1 MTAGFVFRLAWRES
15 RAARRRLLLLVG
27 SVAAGVAAL
36 VAINGFTENLRTSV
50 AAQARALLG
59 ADLSLGSRQP
69 FGERV
74 VALVDSLTAGP
85 PAGRTARVTSF
96 AGMAYVPRTAG
107 VRLVQVR
114 AVEPGYPF
122 YGEIQTRPA
131 GRWTRLS
138 EGGRTL
144 VDGAVLTALGA
155 EIGDTLALGEG
166 RFVIDGVVTNVPG
179 DVGVASAFGPRVYL
193 AAADLER
200 TGLLRFGSRV
210 EYDLYVSLPDPAAA
224 QDIAEKYRLP
234 LRAERVRIRTVE
246 DDREDLTDALTRLG
260 NYLGLVALVA
270 LLLGGL
276 GVASATHLFI
286 RQKLDTIA
294 VLRCL
299 GATARQVFLSYLV
312 QAVAM
317 GLVGSVAGATIGI
330 GVQQALPALV
340 ADLLPVDVRV
350 TIAPRAL
357 LLGMA
362 LGLWVATVFA
372 LLPLLGIRRVSPL
385 VTLRRT
391 SEPAPGRHDPATWAA
406 FALLAASVV
415 GLAAVQVADLRD
427 GATFAA
433 GVGGVVLVLWLA
445 ALGLTRAI
453 RRWFPT
459 RLSYLW
465 RQGLANLYRPA
476 NQTVTVVLAL
486 GFGAFLLSTLYLVQ
500 HNLLREFRVSDDGAA
515 VARPNLMFFDIQ
527 RDQADGVARI
537 LAESG
542 HPATP
547 MVPIVPMR
555 IASVKG
561 MPVRLGPRPDEDFD
575 EGDAPADTMAA
586 DSAAGDSARPAR
598 REVGGWAAR
607 REYRSTYRDS
617 LTDTERLVAGEW
629 WAPGSPRPAGG
640 AARISMDQDV
650 AVELGVGVGDEIVW
664 NVQGVQVPTR
674 IASLREIN
682 WNRFQTNFFVV
693 FEPGVLDQAPQ
704 MLVTLTRVDSA
715 AARGQLQ
722 RRIAEQYP
730 NVSAIDLAQVQQAI
744 EGILDKATLA
754 VRFLALFSLV
764 AGAIVLLGAVTTAR
778 LQRLREGVLLK
789 TLGATRRQVL
799 RILVAEYVAL
809 GLLAAAVSIVL
820 SSAAGWALARW
831 VFEARYDLPLA
842 ALSGLTALLV
852 GLTLVVGLWSSAE
865 VLKRPPLEVLRS
877 SA

>member
-1 MTAGFVFRLAWRES
+1 MKPGFVFRLAWRES

-59 ADLSLGSRQP
+59 ADLSLSSRQP

-74 VALVDSLTAGP
+74 VALVDTLTTGTP
-85 PAGRTARVTSF
+85 PGRSARVTSF
-96 AGMAYVPRTAG
+96 AAMAYVRRTAG

-122 YGEIQTRPA
+122 YGEIQTLPER
-131 GRWTRLS
+131 RWTVLS
-138 EGGRTL
+138 EGGRVL
-144 VDGAVLTALGA
+144 VDGAVLTALDA
-155 EIGDTLALGEG
+155 RLGDTLALGEG

-193 AAADLER
+193 AARDLEA

-210 EYDLYVSLPDPAAA
+210 EYDLYVALADPAAA
-224 QDIAEKYRLP
+224 QAAADKYRLP
-234 LRAERVRIRTVE
+234 LRSERVRIRTVE
-246 DDREDLTDALTRLG
+246 DDRQDLTDALTRLG

-299 GATARQVFLSYLV
+299 GATSQQVFLSYLV

-317 GLVGSVAGATIGI
+317 GAIGSVLGAAIGL
-330 GVQQALPALV
+330 GVQQGLPALF
-340 ADLLPVDVRV
+340 ADLLPVDVEV
-350 TIAPRAL
+350 AIAPRAL
-357 LLGMA
+357 LVGMA
-362 LGLWVATVFA
+362 LGVWVATVFA

-391 SEPAPGRHDPATWAA
+391 SEPAPGRRDPATWAA

-415 GLAAVQVADLRD
+415 GLAAVQVASLRD
-427 GATFAA
+427 GAVFAA
-433 GVGGVVLVLWLA
+433 SVGGVVLVLWLA
-445 ALGLTRAI
+445 ALGLTRAL
-453 RRWFPT
+453 RRWFP
-459 RLSYLW
+459 RQLSYLW

-500 HNLLREFRVSDDGAA
+500 HNLLREFRVSDADAP
-515 VARPNLMFFDIQ
+515 VTRPNLMFFDIQ
-527 RDQADGVARI
+527 PDQADGVARI
-537 LAESG
+537 LAEEG

-561 MPVRLGPRPDEDFD
+561 VPVRLGP
-575 EGDAPADTMAA
+575 APSEADDDTVAA
-586 DSAAGDSARPAR
+586 DSSADSSAANPTGPRR
-598 REVGGWAAR
+598 REFGGWAAR

-629 WAPGSPRPAGG
+629 WTPGRPRPAGTP
-640 AARISMDQDV
+640 ARISVDQDV
-650 AVELGVGVGDEIVW
+650 AAELGVGLGDEIVW
-664 NVQGVQVPTR
+664 NVQGIEIPTR
-674 IASLREIN
+674 VTSLRDIN

-693 FEPGVLDQAPQ
+693 FEPGVLDRAPQ

-715 AARGQLQ
+715 GARGQLQ
-722 RRIAEQYP
+722 RRVAELYP

-764 AGAIVLLGAVTTAR
+764 AGTIVLLGAVTTAR

-799 RILVAEYVAL
+799 RILVAEYLAL
-809 GLLAAAVSIVL
+809 GLLAALVSIVL
-820 SSAAGWALARW
+820 SSVAGWALARW

-842 ALSGLTALLV
+842 ALSGLTGLLV
-852 GLTLVVGLWSSAE
+852 GITLLVGLWSSAE
-865 VLKRPPLEVLRS
+865 VLKRPPLEVLRTGP
-877 SA
+877 